1 MTTHHRAVEAGQPAR
16 QSSATPWLHLEQSI
30 TIARPVSAVFAYAG
44 AYENDPAWRS
54 GVVEM
59 VQDPAG
65 IPTVGAT
72 TREVLRVFGRR
83 QVTVAEVV
91 AYEPDRRTAFVS
103 LGGSTPVR
111 GSRHF
116 EACAAGT
123 RFSYELE
130 LARTGLVRLL
140 GPVLVR
146 SLNRDLARSLRRLKG
161 LLDDGREHSP
171 TSGGLRRVASPR

>member
-1 MTTHHRAVEAGQPAR
+1 MTTQHRLVEARPHAHQR
-16 QSSATPWLHLEQSI
+16 SDIRWLHLQQSI
-30 TIARPVSAVFAYAG
+30 TIARPVSHVFDYAG

-54 GVVEM
+54 GVLEM

-72 TREVLRVFGRR
+72 TREVLRVLGRR

-91 AYEPDRRTAFVS
+91 AYEPDVRTAFVS

-111 GSRHF
+111 GSRRF
-116 EACAAGT
+116 EACAEGT
-123 RFSYELE
+123 RFTYELE

-140 GPVLVR
+140 GPVLAH
-146 SLNRDLARSLRRLKG
+146 SLNRDLAANLKRLKQQLENG
-161 LLDDGREHSP
+161 PDSRPRSGRP
-171 TSGGLRRVASPR
+171 